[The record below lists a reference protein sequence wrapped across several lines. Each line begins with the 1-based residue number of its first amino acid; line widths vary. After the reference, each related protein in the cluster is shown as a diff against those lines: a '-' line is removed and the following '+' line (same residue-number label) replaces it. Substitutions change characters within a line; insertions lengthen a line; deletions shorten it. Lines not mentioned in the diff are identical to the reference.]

1 MNQNSLNRVMAEVEN
16 LQAEKGDDTK
26 SEAGNSSAT
35 GITTNSKRRKM
46 SMNSLNLSNM
56 VSKVNLTKIIQKNI
70 TE

>member
-56 VSKVNLTKIIQKNI
+56 VSKVNLTKIIHKNI